1 MKVAVTGA
9 NSSVG
14 KNLLARLCKEQ
25 GMSVIAGVRSQK
37 AIPDL
42 PESSSIKPV
51 IIDYDDANSLGKA
64 LEGADIVIHLAG
76 ILIESKHSNYA
87 SANVAATAAIV
98 EAARKSSVKN
108 LIFISVV
115 GASPK
120 SRNAYFR
127 SKGVAE
133 ELILGSGLR
142 ARILRT
148 PILFGPQAAGSQAV
162 VGMVSSGQAKLLGG
176 GHYQMR
182 PLDIDDLS
190 EALTILCSTT
200 VENQIIYELVGP
212 ESASY
217 RDIIEMTAKIM
228 GKAISFGTIPI
239 LLAKFGAAISSI
251 LKGGGITPTV
261 IDVITQ
267 DEVVK
272 TNADSEIGITLTP
285 LKQTLE
291 NMTNLGDGYDR

>member
-25 GMSVIAGVRSQK
+25 GVTVIAGVRSEK

-42 PESSSIKPV
+42 PESSLINPV
-51 IIDYDDANSLGKA
+51 IINYDDTNSLQKA
-64 LEGADIVIHLAG
+64 LDGSDVVIHLAG

-98 EAARKSSVKN
+98 DAAKKSDVKN

-133 ELILGSGLR
+133 ELILESGLG

-148 PILFGPQAAGSQAV
+148 PILFGRQAAGSQAI

-200 VENQIIYELVGP
+200 VKDQVTYELVGP
-212 ESASY
+212 GSASY

-228 GKAISFGTIPI
+228 GKEVSFGTIPI
-239 LLAKFGAAISSI
+239 FLAKFGAAITSI

-285 LKQTLE
+285 LEQTLK

>member
-25 GMSVIAGVRSQK
+25 DVTVIAGVRSQK
-37 AIPDL
+37 AIPGL
-42 PESSSIKPV
+42 PESSSIKPI
-51 IIDYDDANSLGKA
+51 IIDYDDASSLEKA

-98 EAARKSSVKN
+98 EAAKKSSVKT

-267 DEVVK
+267 DEVVR
-272 TNADSEIGITLTP
+272 TNADGEIGITLTP

>member
-25 GMSVIAGVRSQK
+25 GLTVVAGVRSEK

-42 PESSSIKPV
+42 PKSSSIKPT
-51 IIDYDDANSLGKA
+51 IINYDDSKSLMNA
-64 LEGADIVIHLAG
+64 LDGADVVIHLAG
-76 ILIESKHSNYA
+76 ILIETKHSNYA
-87 SANVAATAAIV
+87 SANIAATAAIV
-98 EAARKSSVKN
+98 DAAKSSDVKS

-115 GASPK
+115 GASPE

-133 ELILGSGLR
+133 ELVLGSGLG

-148 PILFGPQAAGSQAV
+148 PILFGPQAAGSQAI
-162 VGMVSSGQAKLLGG
+162 VGMISSGQAKLLGG

-190 EALTILCSTT
+190 EALTILCSAPIQDQVT
-200 VENQIIYELVGP
+200 YELVGP

-217 RDIIEMTAKIM
+217 RDIIQMAAQVM
-228 GKAISFGTIPI
+228 GKTITFGNIPI
-239 LLAKFGAAISSI
+239 PVAKFGAAVTSI

-272 TNADSEIGITLTP
+272 TNADGALGITLTP
-285 LKQTLE
+285 MEQTLRK
-291 NMTNLGDGYDR
+291 MTSFGD

>member
-1 MKVAVTGA
+1 MRVAVTGA

-14 KNLLARLCKEQ
+14 KNLLARLSKEQ
-25 GMSVIAGVRSQK
+25 DLTVVAGVRSEK

-42 PESSSIKPV
+42 PESSSIKPT
-51 IIDYDDANSLGKA
+51 IINYDDSKSLVNA
-64 LEGADIVIHLAG
+64 LDGADVVIHLAG
-76 ILIESKHSNYA
+76 ILIETKHSNYA
-87 SANVAATAAIV
+87 GANIAATAAIV
-98 EAARKSSVKN
+98 DAAKRSDVKS

-115 GASPK
+115 GASPE

-133 ELILGSGLR
+133 ELVLGSGLG

-148 PILFGPQAAGSQAV
+148 PILFGPQAAGSQAI
-162 VGMVSSGQAKLLGG
+162 VGMISSGQAKLLGG

-190 EALTILCSTT
+190 EALTILCSAPIQDQ
-200 VENQIIYELVGP
+200 VIYELVGP

-217 RDIIEMTAKIM
+217 RDIIKMAAQVM
-228 GKAISFGTIPI
+228 GKTITFGNIPI
-239 LLAKFGAAISSI
+239 LLAKFGAAVTSV

-272 TNADSEIGITLTP
+272 TNADSALGITLTP
-285 LKQTLE
+285 MKQTLE
-291 NMTNLGDGYDR
+291 KMTSLGE